1 MADDSKAVKQEEKGE
16 TKKNMAG
23 TVLKVLVGLALLVL
37 GGLALLNW
45 WSELLMIFKGSIG
58 LFLILAGII
67 TLAIAKE

>member
-1 MADDSKAVKQEEKGE
+1 MADDVKAVKQEEKVE

-23 TVLKVLVGLALLVL
+23 TALKVLIGLALLVL

-45 WSELLMIFKGSIG
+45 WPELLMIFKGSIG